1 MKSVKVTSG
10 PFHSR
15 GGVTIEV
22 LPAVARRWP
31 NGGMP
36 PATCHPYPTSAR
48 RWANGGIPP
57 ATCHPYPTSARRSGA
72 IWGPL
77 TARSRDQIAPVYT
90 RVLPIN
96 FALCKRS
103 QIACIHRYDFRN
115 AICSNIEDKPQL
127 RACAAVR
134 GGGLIN
140 VAFQQ

>member
-22 LPAVARRWP
+22 LPPVARRWP
-31 NGGMP
+31 KGNGGIP

-72 IWGPL
+72 IWGTPSRTRSETPASPTLVSTTVTRTLHTRFSVNPTKCRTLPNLAILPPGLYCSADVAYRTDPL
-77 TARSRDQIAPVYT
+77 
-90 RVLPIN
+90 
-96 FALCKRS
+96 
-103 QIACIHRYDFRN
+103 
-115 AICSNIEDKPQL
+115 
-127 RACAAVR
+127 
-134 GGGLIN
+134 LI
-140 VAFQQ
+140 